1 VHKEHESLLNHH
13 RYRQSTVLSSLKS
26 DEFAI
31 VIVPILLLFIL
42 SVVSVEKF
50 NITAVLVY
58 GAFPLFSV
66 IAFRL
71 PLKRIF
77 YRLVMLSPFILI
89 MAAANPFFDRQE
101 FGVVAGA
108 TLTNGM
114 VSGLV
119 IVAKSFV
126 IISSML
132 VFSMCIQFTSLCK
145 VLHLL
150 HVPNVF
156 ITQLLLLNRYLF
168 LLVDEARGMQRARS
182 MRSFD
187 GNGKGFFITAKL
199 IGSLL
204 LRTTVH
210 ADNIYRAMLAR
221 GFNGDIVNYPTIKF
235 TAKSIVMV
243 AVFGGIFFLIR
254 VIF

>member
-1 VHKEHESLLNHH
+1 MHKERESLLNHH
-13 RYRQSTVLSSLKS
+13 RYRSSTLFSSVRSDQLSV
-26 DEFAI
+26 
-31 VIVPILLLFIL
+31 VIVPILFLFVV
-42 SVVSVEKF
+42 SVVSIEKF
-50 NITAVLVY
+50 NITAVLMY

-71 PLKRIF
+71 PLKLVL
-77 YRLVMLSPFILI
+77 YRLIMISPFILI
-89 MAAANPFFDRQE
+89 MAVANPFFDRQV
-101 FGVVAGA
+101 FGVVAGV
-108 TLTNGM
+108 TLSNGM

-150 HVPNVF
+150 HVPKVF

-187 GNGKGFFITAKL
+187 GNGKGMFTTAKL
-199 IGSLL
+199 IGALL
-204 LRTTVH
+204 LRTTTH
-210 ADNIYRAMLAR
+210 ADHIFRAMIAR
-221 GFNGDIVNYPTIKF
+221 GFNGDIVNYPAMKFSVKRILTIALF
-235 TAKSIVMV
+235 AGLFIIIRIV
-243 AVFGGIFFLIR
+243 F
-254 VIF
+254 

>member
-13 RYRQSTVLSSLKS
+13 RYRQSTALSTVKS
-26 DEFAI
+26 DQLAV
-31 VIVPILLLFIL
+31 VIVPVLFLFIV
-42 SVVSVEKF
+42 SVVSIAKF
-50 NITAVLVY
+50 NITAILVY

-71 PLKRIF
+71 PLKLILF
-77 YRLVMLSPFILI
+77 RLVMLSPFILI
-89 MAAANPFFDRQE
+89 MAAANPFFDRQV
-101 FGVVAGA
+101 FGVVAGV

-119 IVAKSFV
+119 IVAKSVV
-126 IISSML
+126 IISAML

-150 HVPNVF
+150 RVPKVF
-156 ITQLLLLNRYLF
+156 VTQLLLLNRYLF
-168 LLVDEARGMQRARS
+168 LLVDESRGMQRARA

-187 GNGKGFFITAKL
+187 GNGNSLFITARL

-204 LRTTVH
+204 LRTTAH
-210 ADNIYRAMLAR
+210 AEHIYRAMIAR
-221 GFNGDIVNYPTIKF
+221 GFNGDIVNSPTLKF
-235 TAKSIVMV
+235 TVHRIVLI
-243 AVFGGIFFLIR
+243 ALFGGIFLLIR

>member
-1 VHKEHESLLNHH
+1 VHKEHDSLLNHH
-13 RYRQSTVLSSLKS
+13 RYRQSTAFSSLKS
-26 DEFAI
+26 DQLAT
-31 VIVPILLLFIL
+31 VIVPILLLLIL

-71 PLKRIF
+71 PFKLIL
-77 YRLVMLSPFILI
+77 YRLIMISPFILI
-89 MAAANPFFDRQE
+89 MAAANPFFDRQV

-150 HVPNVF
+150 HVPKVF
-156 ITQLLLLNRYLF
+156 VTQLLLLNRYLF
-168 LLVDEARGMQRARS
+168 LLVDEARGMQKARS

-187 GNGKGFFITAKL
+187 GKGNSFFVIAKL

-210 ADNIYRAMLAR
+210 ADHIYRAMVAR
-221 GFNGDIVNYPTIKF
+221 GFNGDIVNYPTVKF
-235 TAKSIVMV
+235 TAKSIMMI
-243 AVFGGIFFLIR
+243 ALFGGIFLLIR
-254 VIF
+254 VVF

>member
-1 VHKEHESLLNHH
+1 VHKEHDSLLNHH
-13 RYRQSTVLSSLKS
+13 RYKPSTVISSIQSDQLS
-26 DEFAI
+26 I
-31 VIVPILLLFIL
+31 VIVPVLLLFIL
-42 SVVSVEKF
+42 SVVSIEKF
-50 NITAVLVY
+50 NITAVCVY
-58 GAFPLFSV
+58 GAFPLFTV

-71 PLKRIF
+71 PLKLVI
-77 YRLVMLSPFILI
+77 YRLVMISPFILI
-89 MAAANPFFDRQE
+89 MAAANPFFDRQA
-101 FGVVAGA
+101 FGIVAGV
-108 TLTNGM
+108 TLSKGM

-126 IISSML
+126 IISAML

-145 VLHLL
+145 VLHLMR
-150 HVPNVF
+150 VPKVF

-168 LLVDEARGMQRARS
+168 LLVDEARGMQKARS

-187 GNGKGFFITAKL
+187 GKGNSLFTTAKL

-204 LRTTVH
+204 LRTTSH
-210 ADNIYRAMLAR
+210 ADHIYRAMVAR

-243 AVFGGIFFLIR
+243 ALFGGIFFLIR